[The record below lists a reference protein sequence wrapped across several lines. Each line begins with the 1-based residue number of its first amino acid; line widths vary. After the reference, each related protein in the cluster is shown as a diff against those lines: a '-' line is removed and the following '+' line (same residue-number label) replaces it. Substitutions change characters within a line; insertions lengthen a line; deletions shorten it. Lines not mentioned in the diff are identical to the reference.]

1 MDAFCSIFYK
11 ISVIKYIHYVILTL
25 TKYLDFIKEGVLK
38 MGLII
43 TIIIV
48 VVIGLYLMT
57 TYNSLIRFRN
67 WVRESW
73 SQIDVQLKRRHDLI
87 PNLVNTVKGYAEHE
101 KETLE
106 KVIQARNQLVSGTPQ
121 ERIEADNQIQQA
133 LKSIFALSEAYPDLK
148 ANQNFLK
155 LQEELTSTE
164 NKVAYSRQLYNKTV
178 ADYNIKRE
186 SFPTNI
192 IASMF
197 NFQHEEQLTIPEA
210 ERDAPTVSF

>member
-1 MDAFCSIFYK
+1 M
-11 ISVIKYIHYVILTL
+11 IL
-25 TKYLDFIKEGVLK
+25 
-38 MGLII
+38 
-43 TIIIV
+43 TIIIIA
-48 VVIGLYLMT
+48 VIVLIGIFLISS
-57 TYNSLIRFRN
+57 YNSLVKYRN

-87 PNLVNTVKGYAEHE
+87 PNLVNTVKGYATHE

-121 ERIEADNQIQQA
+121 ERIDADNQIQRA
-133 LKSIFALSEAYPDLK
+133 LKSIFALSESYPDLK
-148 ANQNFLK
+148 ANQNFLN
-155 LQEELTSTE
+155 LQEELTATE

-192 IASMF
+192 IAGMF
-197 NFQHEEQLTIPEA
+197 NFRHEEQLSIPE
-210 ERDAPTVSF
+210 ENREVPNVEF

>member
-1 MDAFCSIFYK
+1 M
-11 ISVIKYIHYVILTL
+11 L
-25 TKYLDFIKEGVLK
+25 
-38 MGLII
+38 M
-43 TIIIV
+43 TIIIIAII
-48 VVIGLYLMT
+48 VIVGIYLMA
-57 TYNSLIRFRN
+57 TYNSLIKYRN
-67 WVRESW
+67 WVKESW

-87 PNLVNTVKGYAEHE
+87 PNLVNTVKGYATHE
-101 KETLE
+101 QETLE

-121 ERIEADNQIQQA
+121 ERIDADNQIQQS
-133 LKSIFALSEAYPDLK
+133 LKSIFALSESYPDLK
-148 ANQNFLK
+148 ANQNFIN

-186 SFPTNI
+186 SFPTNM

-197 NFQHEEQLTIPEA
+197 NFKHEDQLTIPEE